1 MIVIVEP
8 QCLGLSHE
16 KVNSG
21 FLLLIRKAYPNEK
34 IIVFAD
40 KSHIKSLEYIIK
52 FDNLI
57 IDDITFKSIYV
68 PKFFTPFHSLYFFIN
83 IAIVGYF
90 INWIN
95 VKQIYFLSF
104 SPLILEMVFPLTKKL
119 KKDVKVLMV
128 LHGGF
133 EEIKPKIFKKKIKSI
148 YVQFNLK
155 LYILNFTFLKVFY
168 FLKRI
173 KNNLY
178 RRLEIYLSGFTSYN
192 KVLLSDKS
200 SSIKFISLAPYIVDN
215 AAKYIDIQKI
225 NFVQITLPTVF
236 KNLSSQRINSKTNIC
251 LAIFGYG
258 NSKLLK
264 ELCEHI
270 SNNLDKIGAK
280 LKIRIIGMDNSGVEN
295 FDFVECYKPGQL
307 KLREEMEMQ
316 LVDVDFFL
324 ILYENY
330 RYELSCSGSILE
342 ALSYRKPIIHIDN
355 PCINFFNDSSMPIG
369 WRFENIESLA
379 KGIFEIINNEDIEIS
394 LNDFQQN
401 IDSLR
406 LKYGIEQQV
415 SRFKLS
421 IN

>member
-21 FLLLIRKAYPNEK
+21 FLYLIRKAYPNEK

-52 FDNLI
+52 FDNLN
-57 IDDITFKSIYV
+57 IDNITFRSLFV
-68 PKFFTPFHSLYFFIN
+68 PKFYTPFHSLCFFIN
-83 IAIVGYF
+83 IAIAGYF
-90 INWIN
+90 INWRN
-95 VKQIYFLSF
+95 VRQMYFLSF
-104 SPLILEMVFPLTKKL
+104 SPLILEMFFCLTKKL
-119 KKDVKVLMV
+119 KREIKVLMV

-133 EEIKPKIFKKKIKSI
+133 EEIKPQIFNKDIKSN
-148 YVQFNLK
+148 YVQFNFRE
-155 LYILNFTFLKVFY
+155 YILNFTFLKVIY
-168 FLKRI
+168 FLERI
-173 KNNLY
+173 KNSLF
-178 RRLEIYLSGFTSYN
+178 RRLEIYLSGFTSYR

-200 SSIKFISLAPYIVDN
+200 SRIKFISLAPYIVDN

-236 KNLSSQRINSKTNIC
+236 KNLSSEKQYSKTNIC

-264 ELCEHI
+264 ELCEQI
-270 SNNLDKIGAK
+270 NCNLDKIGAK

-295 FDFVECYKPGQL
+295 FEFVECYKPGQL

-316 LVDVDFFL
+316 LDDVDFFL

-342 ALSYRKPIIHIDN
+342 ALSYKKPIIHIDN

-369 WRFENIESLA
+369 WRFENVELMA
-379 KGIFEIINNEDIEIS
+379 KGIFEIIENEDIS
-394 LNDFQQN
+394 KCLKDFQQN
-401 IDSLR
+401 IESLR

-415 SRFKLS
+415 SKLKLS
-421 IN
+421 NN